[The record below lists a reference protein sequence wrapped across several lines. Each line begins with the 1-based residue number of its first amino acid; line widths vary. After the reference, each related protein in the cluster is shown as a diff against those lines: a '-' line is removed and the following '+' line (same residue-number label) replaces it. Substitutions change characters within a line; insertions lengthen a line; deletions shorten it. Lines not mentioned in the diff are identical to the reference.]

1 MPPLKTFGEAE
12 IGVAGEDTTTGGQIN
27 PAFVSIHEDE
37 VTDLARAAT
46 PVANG
51 RPAEDK
57 TNSTDAKRPPSGRI
71 SPSDVEAKGKQ
82 LDLLKELITG
92 EGLVKSVSGSGPPWK
107 ADEGQRKDEDTG
119 QPDPDDGLAIGTQV
133 LWRREQRVTSL

>member
-12 IGVAGEDTTTGGQIN
+12 IGVAGEDTTSGGQIN

-46 PVANG
+46 SVANG

-57 TNSTDAKRPPSGRI
+57 TNSTDAKRPPSGQ
-71 SPSDVEAKGKQ
+71 AKGKQ